1 LRVVSSEERVAV
13 VIRPLDNALAVLR
26 LALIPVAAAA
36 ASLPVLQA
44 FTKSFPEASRH
55 WLTLAAAGAV
65 VAVGVTLLQTQPIG
79 SRVDRAL
86 ARIRRR
92 VAMACNHTAG
102 VAHDEGRVACMLT
115 PQILRAP
122 VFPYDEQSVA
132 VSKLT
137 HACGDRPGGFW
148 FIEGDSGSGKTRA
161 ALRFV
166 QSLVRDQE
174 LFELGSRCYLYDFSE
189 SEDKQAELT
198 SQLGGSRLDDA
209 VVLIDNFQ
217 LVRPLVLQALTQYL
231 MGQGSRKS
239 ERLVVFLARP
249 GDVWNLDHGS
259 DVQLLSAAKAQKC
272 HVELFGPS
280 AEIVARRVAE
290 FDREAARQIEELE
303 RGSIAS
309 AAQLHFA
316 QVIVRNRAAPPE
328 LLAILRLLA
337 DQADA
342 REARRLVD
350 VVALVTALSVHRGG
364 FSRRDLHRALR
375 PVARRMARRQRLPH
389 MLRVWTTFRRLHRVG
404 LVPKME
410 TGRTRYV
417 FHEAIAELCVDRLWE
432 VPGFKASFT
441 AVAEPRLRRHVKAGK
456 WFGAW
461 LVAAELGNQE
471 LLLRG
476 FDAALSQ
483 GAYLRMLRCLERAG
497 KRYRLL
503 ETSKLQLGILL
514 NRTGRFI
521 ESRSVFGEADL
532 LDALATSE
540 ELAAMLSTSRME
552 ATHDAA
558 AEANLSVLVRNPDPF
573 VAIVGEYWQRHMAM
587 HRGEFDAERM
597 LELANEAFELI
608 AGRDGYWSTYSLA
621 RMHFDSLRH
630 HYLMGG
636 EPLAAISTPERRRVG
651 AYLSERL
658 ATYEALHM
666 LYTKA
671 HVTGHVLLPR
681 RAIFRDL
688 ISLEDAKRAGVRPA
702 ERDSIESLVKAAQ
715 LLYRQTTD
723 EFWQYGDREAQYLQA
738 DILNAEMIEQ
748 GVALDAFADRLSD
761 YRDFGAA
768 NFKLVRSYPHFY
780 TLRWHM
786 LRYYDVHENAR
797 SDSAPD
803 LIAAH
808 RHLERVLHFDT
819 EARNRYGVMRGRLL
833 GVLLRAVTQPLSAC
847 KRELN
852 QLHPEML
859 RCRYGFEAKL
869 IAHLLERDGLH
880 PEELRLIFRFYP
892 FVHQ

>member
-1 LRVVSSEERVAV
+1 LRIVSSEERVAV

-26 LALIPVAAAA
+26 LALVPVAAAV
-36 ASLPVLQA
+36 ASLPVIQT
-44 FTKSFPEASRH
+44 FTRSFPEASRH
-55 WLTLAAAGAV
+55 WLMLATACAVLVAGV
-65 VAVGVTLLQTQPIG
+65 MLLQTQPIG

-102 VAHDEGRVACMLT
+102 VTHDDGRVACMLT

-122 VFPYDEQSVA
+122 VFPYDEQSAA

-137 HACGDRPGGFW
+137 HACGGDPPGGFW

-166 QSLVRDQE
+166 QSLVRDRE

-189 SEDKQAELT
+189 STDKQTELT
-198 SQLGGSRLDDA
+198 SQLGGPRLDDA

-217 LVRPLVLQALTQYL
+217 LVQPPVLRALTQYL
-231 MGQGSRKS
+231 MDQGARKS
-239 ERLVVFLARP
+239 ERLVVFLTRP

-259 DVQLLSAAKAQKC
+259 DVQLLSTAKAENC

-290 FDREAARQIEELE
+290 LDREAARQIEDLQQ
-303 RGSIAS
+303 GPIAS

-316 QVIVRNRAAPPE
+316 QTIVHNRAATPE
-328 LLAILRLLA
+328 LSAILRLLTG
-337 DQADA
+337 QADT

-364 FSRRDLHRALR
+364 FSRRDLRHALS
-375 PVARRMARRQRLPH
+375 PLTHGLAPRQRPSH
-389 MLRVWTTFRRLHRVG
+389 VLRVWTTFRRLHKVG
-404 LVPKME
+404 FVTKLE
-410 TGRTRYV
+410 LGRTRYV
-417 FHEAIAELCVDRLWE
+417 FHEAIAELCVDRLWG
-432 VPGFKASFT
+432 VPEFKASFA
-441 AVAEPRLRRHVKAGK
+441 AVACPRLRRHVKAGE
-456 WFGAW
+456 WFSAW
-461 LVAAELGNQE
+461 LVAAELDDQE
-471 LLLRG
+471 LLLRA

-483 GAYLRMLRCLERAG
+483 GAYLRMLRCLERAR
-497 KRYRLL
+497 KRYELS
-503 ETSKLQLGILL
+503 ETSRLQLGILL

-521 ESRSVFGEADL
+521 KSRAVFRDDL
-532 LDALATSE
+532 PQALRTSD
-540 ELAAMLSTSRME
+540 ELAAMLATSRME

-558 AEANLSVLVRNPDPF
+558 DEAKLSVLVRHPDRF

-636 EPLAAISTPERRRVG
+636 EPIAAISTPERRRVG

-671 HVTGHVLLPR
+671 HVAGHVLLPQ
-681 RAIFRDL
+681 RAIFRAS
-688 ISLEDAKRAGVRPA
+688 IGVEDAKQAGVRPA
-702 ERDSIESLVKAAQ
+702 ERDSIDSLVKTAQ
-715 LLYRQTTD
+715 LLYRHTTD

-786 LRYYDVHENAR
+786 LRYYDASEDAR
-797 SDSAPD
+797 SDPAAD
-803 LIAAH
+803 LSAAH
-808 RHLERVLHFDT
+808 RHLERVIHFDT
-819 EARNRYGVMRGRLL
+819 EARNHYGVVRGRLL
-833 GVLLRAVTQPLSAC
+833 GVLLRAVKQPLSAC
-847 KRELN
+847 ERELH

-880 PEELRLIFRFYP
+880 PEQLRLIFRFYP